1 MLFVG
6 NLTKIPTCEKPKKQR
21 KHTSKK
27 SIKRTRQYLCGSA
40 ICLHSRSC
48 RDFTIIREEYR
59 VQHAATI
66 FSLHI
71 KTRHRHHTK
80 KTLITKGGSTKPNTP
95 VFAFLNICDVDGGTF
110 AHSQTLG
117 FRAII
122 RDHVG
127 RVEATLS
134 KHFAAPLGMLET
146 KVKAME
152 ERVLFPWDVG
162 I

>member
-1 MLFVG
+1 M
-6 NLTKIPTCEKPKKQR
+6 KQV
-21 KHTSKK
+21 K
-27 SIKRTRQYLCGSA
+27 SYLN
-40 ICLHSRSC
+40 
-48 RDFTIIREEYR
+48 
-59 VQHAATI
+59 
-66 FSLHI
+66 
-71 KTRHRHHTK
+71 K
-80 KTLITKGGSTKPNTP
+80 TP
-95 VFAFLNICDVDGGTF
+95 VFAFLNICDVDGATF

-117 FRAII
+117 FGAII

-162 I
+162 IRDIVVERVIR